1 MKMEQTECSK
11 TSAYTIQ
18 TPGNYAGEIIQERT
32 YLQWMSHMFQGWEE
46 VADAALSHLLR
57 TSLAKDH
64 TPSQRLAP
72 ITLEPTKDIARLKK
86 HISSALDRVSKGSQ
100 RPERKDNVGE
110 TLRPVNPV
118 SPIPEAVEGGHD
130 DDAVVPVG
138 SQYGERAVSARPRG
152 RSAVLHKARVAARSP
167 AISDSE

>member
-1 MKMEQTECSK
+1 MS
-11 TSAYTIQ
+11 YT
-18 TPGNYAGEIIQERT
+18 
-32 YLQWMSHMFQGWEE
+32 FQGWEE
-46 VADAALSHLLR
+46 VTDAALSHLLR

-64 TPSQRLAP
+64 NPSQRLAP
-72 ITLEPTKDIARLKK
+72 ITLEPMKDIARLKK
-86 HISSALDRVSKGSQ
+86 HISSALDRVSKGSH

-130 DDAVVPVG
+130 DAVVPIG

-152 RSAVLHKARVAARSP
+152 RSAVLHKARVAAQSP
-167 AISDSE
+167 AISDGK